1 MLEVTDLSKVYK
13 VKVKE
18 EKVLFSKTIEKR
30 AVSGI
35 SFDMHKGQAMAC
47 IGENGAGKSTLIKCA
62 LGILSPTEGQI
73 KLFGEDP
80 RKKKNYCMSKVGV
93 VFGQKTNLWIDIPV
107 KESYLA
113 MRHIYKVDKNVFNR
127 NYEMVMELLDLKEII
142 NIPARRLS
150 LGQRMRADIGLVLL
164 HGPELLFMDEP
175 TLGLD
180 INVKRTIRQ
189 FLKQMNQENGTSIL
203 LTSHDLDDI
212 DEICDDAIVLS
223 KGRQIYSGTLKDLKH
238 RYKKPDM
245 DDIVSTIFAEGK
257 VV

>member
-1 MLEVTDLSKVYK
+1 MLEVNNLSKVYR
-13 VKVKE
+13 VKVKQ
-18 EKVLFSKTIEKR
+18 KKSIFSKTIEKR
-30 AVSGI
+30 AVSNV
-35 SFDMHKGQAMAC
+35 SFDLHKGQAMAC

-62 LGILSPTEGQI
+62 LGILSPTEGQVR
-73 KLFGEDP
+73 LFGEDP

-107 KESYLA
+107 KESFLA
-113 MRHIYKVDKNVFNR
+113 MRQIYKVDKLQFNR

-142 NIPARRLS
+142 DIPARRLS

-164 HGPELLFMDEP
+164 HNPELLFMDEP

-189 FLKQMNQENGTSIL
+189 FLKKINEDNGTSIL
-203 LTSHDLDDI
+203 LTSHDLVDI
-212 DEICDDAIVLS
+212 DEICKDAIVLS
-223 KGRQIYSGTLKDLKH
+223 GGEQIYNGTINDLKI
-238 RYKKPDM
+238 RYRKPDM